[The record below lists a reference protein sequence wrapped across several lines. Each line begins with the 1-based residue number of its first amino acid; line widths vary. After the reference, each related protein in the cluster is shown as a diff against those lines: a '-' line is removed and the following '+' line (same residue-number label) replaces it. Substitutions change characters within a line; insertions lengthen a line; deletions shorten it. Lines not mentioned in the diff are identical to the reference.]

1 MQSKHLVLAAAAAL
15 LAVPALAQN
24 DYVEIGAGRSDAR
37 VDCAGTISCDNTDTY
52 LRAIAGYSFTPTWA
66 MELSLAHLGRIKA
79 AANVPGLGRVD
90 ASARLLSLGFG
101 VAASWPVS
109 DAVSFTARLGIA
121 SNRTSVSG
129 SAAGQGTSDSENNAA
144 PYAGLAL
151 GYAFSPT
158 WTASLTLDRTQ
169 AEFQG
174 EKSGVVTAG
183 LALRWRY

>member
-1 MQSKHLVLAAAAAL
+1 MQSKHLLLAAATAL
-15 LAVPALAQN
+15 LALPALAQN
-24 DYVEIGAGRSDAR
+24 NYVEIGAGRSDAS

-52 LRAIAGYSFTPTWA
+52 LRAIVGYSFTPTWA
-66 MELSLAHLGRIKA
+66 VELSLAHLGRIKA
-79 AANVPGLGRVD
+79 SADMPGLGRVD
-90 ASARLLSLGFG
+90 ASARLRSVGLG

-129 SAAGQGTSDSENNAA
+129 SAAGQSTSDAENNAA
-144 PYAGLAL
+144 PYVGVAL

-174 EKSGVVTAG
+174 EKAAVVTAG
-183 LALRWRY
+183 LALRWKF